1 MATSQET
8 VVTHGHTL
16 ACTRTHESA
25 VEKIEG
31 IVLLSFFFFSLGVS
45 LDVTERKHFL

>member
-1 MATSQET
+1 M
-8 VVTHGHTL
+8 THGHTL

-31 IVLLSFFFFSLGVS
+31 IVLLFFFFSLGVS